1 MSDLAAEV
9 GVGSSYF
16 TRILRLSFLSP
27 DIVSTFLN
35 DRHPLEMTAKQL
47 AIGTQIP
54 VDWEEQR
61 RLLGIT

>member
-27 DIVSTFLN
+27 DIVATFLN
-35 DRHPLEMTAKQL
+35 DGHPLEMTAKQL
-47 AIGTQIP
+47 ADGTQIP
-54 VDWEEQR
+54 VNWDEQR
-61 RLLGIT
+61 KLLEIT